1 MKTRL
6 RHLVIALL
14 SLTTCAQADTWV
26 LTDGTSFEA
35 QVKGVM
41 PGTAIFTFTSGQE
54 QRMEISKLSD
64 DSRKKLAEVLGL
76 AVAAPAAPPA
86 PSTSTA
92 APATPAPAMPPA
104 TPPAAGATAG
114 TMQTVARD
122 PGAMDATDVNMLDS
136 QFGKRATVI
145 GKVKTVITLGSSG
158 HKKLTFEGSDFTV
171 FISKRSLDQ
180 STDWHLDDLGGKTVQ
195 VTGEITKFQ
204 EQLQISPREPAQLGV
219 VE

>member
-1 MKTRL
+1 MKNQ
-6 RHLVIALL
+6 L
-14 SLTTCAQADTWV
+14 SLLLLLGVLACLPLQARADTWV

-64 DSRKKLAEVLGL
+64 DSRRKLAEVLGL
-76 AVAAPAAPPA
+76 AVAAPPA
-86 PSTSTA
+86 PATPAA
-92 APATPAPAMPPA
+92 APAAPAPAMPPA
-104 TPPAAGATAG
+104 TPPAPSTTAG
-114 TMQTVARD
+114 TMPTVARD

-158 HKKLTFEGSDFTV
+158 HKKLTFEGTDFTV
-171 FISKRSLDQ
+171 FISKRNLDQ

-204 EQLQISPREPAQLGV
+204 DQLQISPREPAQLGV

>member
-14 SLTTCAQADTWV
+14 SLTACVHADTWV
-26 LTDGTSFEA
+26 LADGTSFEA